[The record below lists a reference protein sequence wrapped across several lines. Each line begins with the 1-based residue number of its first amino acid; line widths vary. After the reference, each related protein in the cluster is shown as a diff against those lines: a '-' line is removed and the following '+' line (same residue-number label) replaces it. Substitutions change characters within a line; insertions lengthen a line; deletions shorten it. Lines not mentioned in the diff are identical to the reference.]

1 MKMMKKSKKRITLA
15 EFKKEACKQHGVRK
29 QYISD
34 KEGWVEDRANNLVV
48 NELVLGDIC
57 NE

>member
-15 EFKKEACKQHGVRK
+15 EFKKEAFNKKGVKK

-34 KEGWVEDRANNLVV
+34 KEGWVEYTAKNTKGCLG
-48 NELVLGDIC
+48 VLD
-57 NE
+57 E